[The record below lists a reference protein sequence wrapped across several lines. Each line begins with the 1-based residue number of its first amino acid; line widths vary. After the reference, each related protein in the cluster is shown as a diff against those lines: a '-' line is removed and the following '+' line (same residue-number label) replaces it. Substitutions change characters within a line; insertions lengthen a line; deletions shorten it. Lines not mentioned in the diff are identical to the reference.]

1 MTTSIKLK
9 KSSVAGK
16 SPLAGD
22 LDYGELAINYQD
34 GKLYYKDASN
44 AIEAFLD
51 SAQTTSLVRRV
62 LLDSENAVF
71 NNVIA
76 GDVVLSGLQ
85 VSGITYPSAD
95 GSANQVITTDGA
107 GNLTFST

>member
-51 SAQTTSLVRRV
+51 SDNVDLLVRKI
-62 LLDSENAVF
+62 LLREENANF
-71 NNVIA
+71 SDLTI
-76 GDVVLSGLQ
+76 G
-85 VSGITYPSAD
+85 
-95 GSANQVITTDGA
+95 GSAGGYTFPGSDGDSDQVLVA
-107 GNLTFST
+107 NGNGTL